1 MQKKVP
7 LRKCL
12 GCQEMK
18 NKKSLIRI
26 VKNKEDQF
34 FVDTTGKLN
43 GRGAYIC
50 QTGSCLEK
58 AIKNKGLERAFESK
72 IPDEVYEHLK
82 KGLQQH
88 E

>member
-1 MQKKVP
+1 MQKKTP

-18 NKKSLIRI
+18 NKKGLIRI

-34 FVDTTGKLN
+34 FVDATGKLN

-50 QTGSCLEK
+50 QAESCLEM
-58 AIKNKGLERAFESK
+58 AIKNKGLERSFQSK
-72 IPDEVYEHLK
+72 IPDDVYEQLK
-82 KGLQQH
+82 KGLHQH